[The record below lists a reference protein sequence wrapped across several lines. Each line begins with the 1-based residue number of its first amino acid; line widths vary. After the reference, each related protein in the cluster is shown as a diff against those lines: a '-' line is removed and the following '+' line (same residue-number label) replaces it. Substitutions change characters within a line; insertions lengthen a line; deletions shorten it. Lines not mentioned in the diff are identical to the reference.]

1 MNAKQLAD
9 KTQLNTRFASQYLGE
24 EVILAMQKA
33 QILNWIFMQDVDT
46 SLPKIL
52 QTAKDANDI
61 IYQRHQGK

>member
-1 MNAKQLAD
+1 MNAKQLAN
-9 KTQLNTRFASQYLGE
+9 K
-24 EVILAMQKA
+24 ILANTQGATPYVSEDVLLSMRKA